1 MLGSESSEADVARS
15 WLEALCAVDSTSGR
29 EDALLPTLCQHLT
42 DLGAEVACHAVAP
55 GRSNVLAVWGRPRV
69 LLTTHLDTV
78 PPFFAPTWD
87 GDRLQARGA
96 CDAKGQIVAQWLA
109 IRRLCERGLN
119 DLAWLGVVGEESD
132 SLGAHAAVAH
142 AEWRQQLAGCRAII
156 NGEPTQGKLARGQRG
171 VRLCRLTCRG
181 RAAHSALPEHGRS
194 AIWMLFD
201 WLAALRHE
209 SAGSDPELGSESWNV
224 GLCRGGEAANS
235 VPAWAEAQIL
245 VRTIPGGRLPD
256 RLKALCPVGGEVTT
270 LLDEPPMRFHVV
282 PGFATTMVP
291 YGSDAPTLA
300 GLVPGAAVLQVGPGN
315 IEQAHTESESMTLT
329 ELLAGAEVLEKL
341 GSWFLVQSEGEVP
354 AAEEAKRL

>member
-1 MLGSESSEADVARS
+1 MLRSDSSEAELARS
-15 WLEALCAVDSTSGR
+15 WLGALCAVDSTSGR
-29 EDALLPTLCQHLT
+29 EDALLPTLVQKLSE
-42 DLGAEVACHAVAP
+42 LGAEVACHAVAP

-78 PPFFAPTWD
+78 PPFFAPLWD

-109 IRRLCERGLN
+109 IRRLRQRGLT

-132 SLGAHAAVAH
+132 SLGARAAAAHAA
-142 AEWRQQLAGCRAII
+142 WRQQLADCRVLI

-171 VRLCRLTCRG
+171 VLLCRVTCRG
-181 RAAHSALPEHGRS
+181 QAAHSALPDQGRS

-209 SAGSDPELGSESWNV
+209 PAGSDPELGSESWNF

-235 VPAWAEAQIL
+235 VPALAEGQVL
-245 VRTIPGGRLPD
+245 FRTVPGGRLPD
-256 RLKALCPVGGEVTT
+256 RLKALCPIGGEVTT
-270 LLDEPPMRFHVV
+270 LLEEPPMRFHVV
-282 PGFATTMVP
+282 AGFATTIVP

-300 GLVPGAAVLQVGPGN
+300 GLVPGASILQVGPGH
-315 IEQAHTESESMTLT
+315 IEQAHTESESVTLA
-329 ELLAGAEVLEKL
+329 ELLAGADVLEKL
-341 GSWFLVQSEGEVP
+341 GSRFLALPESLAG
-354 AAEEAKRL
+354 EEAKRP